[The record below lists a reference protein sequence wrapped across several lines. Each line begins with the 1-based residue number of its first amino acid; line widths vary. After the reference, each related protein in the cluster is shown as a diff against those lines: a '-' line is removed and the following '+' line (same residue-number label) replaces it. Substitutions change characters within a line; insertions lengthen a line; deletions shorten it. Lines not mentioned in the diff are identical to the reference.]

1 MNKLKPEKKK
11 KRKQKES
18 KLNKMQGKNGRKK
31 GVFIQRNNRKKK
43 MNWKI
48 SHQYE
53 GMSNEEEV

>member
-1 MNKLKPEKKK
+1 MA
-11 KRKQKES
+11 KRGLLIE
-18 KLNKMQGKNGRKK
+18 
-31 GVFIQRNNRKKK
+31 RNNRKKK

>member
-1 MNKLKPEKKK
+1 MAKRGLLIEK
-11 KRKQKES
+11 
-18 KLNKMQGKNGRKK
+18 
-31 GVFIQRNNRKKK
+31 NNRKKK